1 MQTTTK
7 INNIEQTQ
15 YGQVITGT
23 NAQGNPYAQGVYFPQ
38 SLVAAGFS
46 VGQDVEMTFARKQ
59 GLDGKPY
66 LRGEKIALV
75 RVAAAPRMRVI
86 RAERALRHRIVGV
99 TETTANG
106 VVLDLGESSPAYAS
120 MATLQAAGIGVDDL
134 KEGVRL
140 LGSYMMLP
148 SRLKDANDGDL
159 YARLT
164 VTGIEPAPAPMVR
177 KLNHEVVEVTGQTAH
192 TLTVDFGGQWEASM
206 SKKALGEAGFDMA
219 AIAPGA
225 TVMGEYEIRPSTR
238 AGAKEGAKYAHVLS
252 VSGVEAPS
260 DN

>member
-7 INNIEQTQ
+7 IANIEKTQ
-15 YGQVITGT
+15 YGQVLTGM
-23 NAQGNPYAQGVYFPQ
+23 NSQGNPYAKGVYFPQ
-38 SLVAAGFS
+38 SLVASGFS
-46 VGQDVEMTFARKQ
+46 VGQTVEMTFAQKQ

-66 LRGEKIALV
+66 LRGEKIALA
-75 RVAAAPRMRVI
+75 RVPAAPQMRVV
-86 RAERALRHRIVGV
+86 RAERALRHRIAGV

-106 VVLDLGESSPAYAS
+106 VVLDLGESSPAYAP
-120 MATLQAAGIGVDDL
+120 MATLEAAGLGVDDL
-134 KEGVRL
+134 KEGVKL
-140 LGSYMMLP
+140 LGSYKMLP
-148 SRLKDANDGDL
+148 SRLKDAKDGDL

-164 VTGIEPAPAPMVR
+164 VTGFEPAPAPMIR
-177 KLNHEVVEVTGQTAH
+177 KLNHKVVEVTGQTAH

-206 SKKALGEAGFDMA
+206 SKKTLAEAGFDMA

-238 AGAKEGAKYAHVLS
+238 AGAEEGAKYAHVLS

>member
-1 MQTTTK
+1 METTTK
-7 INNIEQTQ
+7 IANIEQTQ
-15 YGQVITGT
+15 YGQVLTGM
-23 NAQGNPYAQGVYFPQ
+23 NSQGKPYAQGVYFPQ
-38 SLVAAGFS
+38 ALVASGFS
-46 VGQDVEMTFARKQ
+46 IGETVEMTFGRKL

-75 RVAAAPRMRVI
+75 RVPAAPRMRVVK
-86 RAERALRHRIVGV
+86 AERALRHRIVGV
-99 TETTANG
+99 MDITGNG
-106 VVLDLGESSPAYAS
+106 VVLNLGESSPAYAP
-120 MATLQAAGIGVDDL
+120 MAMLEAAGLGVDDL

-140 LGSYMMLP
+140 LGTYVMLP

-164 VTGIEPAPAPMVR
+164 VTGIEPTPGPVVR
-177 KLNHEVVEVTGQTAH
+177 KLSHKVVEVTGQTAH

-206 SKKALGEAGFDMA
+206 SKKTLAESGFDMA

-225 TVMGEYEIRPSTR
+225 MVMGEYEIRPSTR
-238 AGAKEGAKYAHVLS
+238 AGAEEGAKYAHVLS

-260 DN
+260 SD